1 LAENPSEQLLEEER
15 QPLGTGGRKM
25 TEHRAKGCRRIVLGL
40 IAALALSF
48 PAGGTRVGAQAVM
61 PITGDPVATPIGK
74 IAGKLLGSGVRA
86 YLGIPYAVPPVRELR
101 WREPQSPKPWAGVY
115 NADRFAPECIQVLR
129 RHNLNH
135 YFGEEPTSE
144 DCLYLNIWVPADA
157 KREARLPVLVYIY
170 GGGFT
175 IGSAGMAL
183 YGGESVARSGAIFVN
198 FNYRLGALGF
208 MAHPELTKESPHNA
222 SGNYGLLD
230 QVAALQWIKS
240 NIASFGGDPD
250 NVTISGQSAG
260 SSSVAFLQ
268 ASPLAKRLFQRAV
281 GFSGSPF
288 GNADPV
294 PTRAEAEKAG
304 LAIQQALGTNSF
316 SELRELPADK
326 ILAIQRD
333 CQLGCA
339 GTIRVGPS
347 IDGYFLLDTPAAVF
361 ASAQHNDVPLL
372 VGFTSDESSNDLS
385 KAKSLAE
392 YRAAAQRLYGDRADA
407 FLRLYPAATDAEA
420 REIGHIAA
428 REGMMEGRMR
438 AWAKAQGKWGKSPI
452 YMFMFSRVHPFSE
465 GVKFHD
471 DPASIGSYHTSDVPY
486 WLGTQDALN
495 LFRATREW
503 NAHDRALSERMLEN
517 LVAFAKSG
525 DPSTATAPW
534 PKWSI
539 HAERLLDFGDA
550 VSIRPMDTE
559 RLDFIQPAGSR

>member
-1 LAENPSEQLLEEER
+1 L
-15 QPLGTGGRKM
+15 
-25 TEHRAKGCRRIVLGL
+25 V
-40 IAALALSF
+40 AALAVLPSVQ
-48 PAGGTRVGAQAVM
+48 TQAM
-61 PITGDPVATPIGK
+61 TPIPGDPVATPNGK
-74 IAGKLLGSGVRA
+74 IAGKLLASGIRA
-86 YLGIPYAVPPVRELR
+86 YLGIPYAAAPVRELR
-101 WREPQSPKPWAGVY
+101 WREPQPPKPWAGVY
-115 NADRFAPECIQVLR
+115 NADRFAPECLQVLR

-157 KREARLPVLVYIY
+157 KPDAKLPVLVYIY

-175 IGSAGMAL
+175 IGSSGMAL
-183 YGGESVARSGAIFVN
+183 YGGENVARKEAVFVN

-208 MAHPELTKESPHNA
+208 MAHPELTKESLRNA

-268 ASPLAKRLFQRAV
+268 ASPLARGLFQHAV

-288 GNADPV
+288 GNADPL
-294 PTRAEAEKAG
+294 PTHADAEKAG
-304 LAIQQALGTNSF
+304 LAIQETLGATSLG
-316 SELRELPADK
+316 ELRELPADK
-326 ILAIQRD
+326 IVAVQRD

-347 IDGYFLLDTPAAVF
+347 VDGYFLRDAPTAIFAAGR
-361 ASAQHNDVPLL
+361 HNDVPLL
-372 VGFTSDESSNDLS
+372 VGFTGDESSNDLS
-385 KAKSLAE
+385 KAKGLAE
-392 YRAAAQRLYGDRADA
+392 YRAAAQRLYGDRADS

-420 REIGHIAA
+420 REMGRIAA

-438 AWAKAQGKWGKSPI
+438 AWAKAQGVWNKSPI

-465 GVKFHD
+465 GVEFYD

-495 LFRATREW
+495 LFRTTRDW
-503 NAHDRALSERMLEN
+503 TAYDRELSDRMLTS
-517 LVAFAKSG
+517 LVAFARSG
-525 DPSTATAPW
+525 DPSTAAGRW
-534 PKWSI
+534 RRWSVN
-539 HAERLLDFGDA
+539 AEELVDFGDS
-550 VSIRPMDTE
+550 VSVRSMDSE
-559 RLDFIQPAGSR
+559 RLDFYLAGNR

>member
-1 LAENPSEQLLEEER
+1 
-15 QPLGTGGRKM
+15 M
-25 TEHRAKGCRRIVLGL
+25 TKSPPTTRCSRTVLGL
-40 IAALALSF
+40 IAALAILPSV
-48 PAGGTRVGAQAVM
+48 RAQTM
-61 PITGDPVATPIGK
+61 TPIPGDPVATPNGK
-74 IAGKLLGSGVRA
+74 IAGKPLASGVRA
-86 YLGIPYAVPPVRELR
+86 YLGIPYAAAPVRELR
-101 WREPQSPKPWAGVY
+101 WRETQPPKPWAGVY

-157 KREARLPVLVYIY
+157 KPDAKLPVLVYIY

-175 IGSAGMAL
+175 IGSSGMAL
-183 YGGESVARSGAIFVN
+183 YGGENVARKEAVFVN

-250 NVTISGQSAG
+250 KVTISGQSAG

-268 ASPLAKRLFQRAV
+268 ASPLGKGVFQGAV

-288 GNADPV
+288 GNADPL
-294 PTRAEAEKAG
+294 PARPEAEKAG
-304 LAIQQALGTNSF
+304 LAIQETLGTKSL

-326 ILAIQRD
+326 IAAVQRD

-347 IDGYFLLDTPAAVF
+347 VDGYFLPDAPTAIFAAGR
-361 ASAQHNDVPLL
+361 HNDVPLL
-372 VGFTSDESSNDLS
+372 VGFTRDESSNDLS

-392 YRAAAQRLYGDRADA
+392 YKAAAQHLYGDRVDA

-420 REIGHIAA
+420 REMGRIAA

-438 AWAKAQGKWGKSPI
+438 AWAKAQGTWSKSPI

-465 GVKFHD
+465 GAKFYD

-495 LFRATREW
+495 LFRTTRQW
-503 NAHDRALSERMLEN
+503 TAYDRELSDRMLTS

-525 DPSTATAPW
+525 DPSIAAGPW

-539 HAERLLDFGDA
+539 NAEGLMDFGDA
-550 VSIRPMDTE
+550 VSIHPMDSE
-559 RLDFIQPAGSR
+559 RLDFFYAAGNR

>member
-1 LAENPSEQLLEEER
+1 
-15 QPLGTGGRKM
+15 M
-25 TEHRAKGCRRIVLGL
+25 TESPPTARCFRAVLGL
-40 IAALALSF
+40 VAALAVLPSV
-48 PAGGTRVGAQAVM
+48 RAQTM
-61 PITGDPVATPIGK
+61 SPIPGDPVTTPNGK
-74 IAGKLLGSGVRA
+74 IAGKLLASGVKA
-86 YLGIPYAVPPVRELR
+86 YLGIPYATAPVRELR
-101 WREPQSPKPWAGVY
+101 WRETQPPKPWAGVY

-144 DCLYLNIWVPADA
+144 DCLYLNIWVPAST
-157 KREARLPVLVYIY
+157 KPVVRLPVLVYIY

-175 IGSAGMAL
+175 IGSSGMAL
-183 YGGESVARSGAIFVN
+183 YGGENVARKEAVFVN

-208 MAHPELTKESPHNA
+208 MAHPELTKESPRNA

-260 SSSVAFLQ
+260 SSLVAFLQ
-268 ASPLAKRLFQRAV
+268 ASPLAKGLIQRAV

-288 GNADPV
+288 GNADPL
-294 PTRAEAEKAG
+294 PTRAAAEKGG
-304 LAIQQALGTNSF
+304 LAIQEALGTS
-316 SELRELPADK
+316 SLGELRDLPADK
-326 ILAIQRD
+326 IVAVQRD

-347 IDGYFLLDTPAAVF
+347 VDGYFLPDAPTAIFAAGR
-361 ASAQHNDVPLL
+361 HNDIPLL
-372 VGFTSDESSNDLS
+372 VGFTRDESSNDLS
-385 KAKSLAE
+385 RAKSLAE
-392 YRAAAQRLYGDRADA
+392 YKAAAQHLYGDRVDA

-420 REIGHIAA
+420 REMGHIAA

-438 AWAKAQGKWGKSPI
+438 AWAKAQGTSSKSPI

-465 GVKFHD
+465 GVKFYD

-495 LFRATREW
+495 LFRTTREW
-503 NAHDRALSERMLEN
+503 TAYDRELSDRMLAS

-525 DPSTATAPW
+525 DPSIAAGTW
-534 PKWSI
+534 PKWSVK
-539 HAERLLDFGDA
+539 AERLVDFGDA
-550 VSIRPMDTE
+550 VSIRPMDSA
-559 RLDFIQPAGSR
+559 RLDFFYMAGSR